1 DNAPTSHFTSSVNK
15 CKLMDY
21 IQKEEVVAL
30 GRWQTKEPKSLV
42 NGLPLGPNAVKVFV
56 DEVLNPTA
64 FIWRPTVGKTNMEDF
79 LNCYVVWPANCVV
92 FEPDI
97 TDSPRRQQSDSKAVS
112 SSSKNQKSP
121 LTPPAPKKPF
131 TPASPLRRSE
141 RNKFKPHQK
150 I

>member
-1 DNAPTSHFTSSVNK
+1 
-15 CKLMDY
+15 MDY

-79 LNCYVVWPANCVV
+79 LNCYVAWPANCVV

-112 SSSKNQKSP
+112 SSSRNQKSP

-131 TPASPLRRSE
+131 TPTSPLRRSE
-141 RNKFKPHQK
+141 VQLYC
-150 I
+150 